1 MVLRETQEA
10 TVAERLDVSF
20 AARHDRFDSED
31 GHWRGQ
37 VAVLLDEIRTETGT
51 LERGQMAVPG
61 TKGGVEVLILA
72 LGSAGAFTAV
82 VGIIRAWLERDKH
95 RSVELTFTDAD
106 GNSRTVQASA
116 ENAGSDVFA
125 PLLANLGR
133 DMAPEE

>member
-1 MVLRETQEA
+1 M
-10 TVAERLDVSF
+10 AERLDVSF

-31 GHWRGQ
+31 ARWRDQ
-37 VAVLLDEIRTETGT
+37 VAVLLDDIQTETGT
-51 LERGQMAVPG
+51 LEREQVAVPG

-72 LGSAGAFTAV
+72 LGSAGVFNAV

-95 RSVELTFTDAD
+95 RAVELTFTDAE

-133 DMAPEE
+133 GTAPEE